1 MSQPTMPGI
10 GRRHCPDRAS
20 ITVMPMPSAAEEKR
34 RGRALTMRRMRG
46 GRRICRRIRAPPTP
60 AKVFRP
66 TTSRIRLLDRQPAT
80 LKKPSESLQNFF
92 GIRFLYLPHE
102 AARPRAERLSRGRHP
117 RRLPDA
123 WLFAEDDAH
132 ERRHRLLPGGDA
144 RLRLRGGARF
154 STTQS
159 TGGHEL

>member
-34 RGRALTMRRMRG
+34 RGRALTMRSTRG
-46 GRRICRRIRAPPTP
+46 GRGICRRIRAPPTP

-66 TTSRIRLLDRQPAT
+66 TNSRIRLLDRQPAT

-92 GIRFLYLPHE
+92 GIRFLYSPHE
-102 AARPRAERLSRGRHP
+102 AATTFTRWAS

-123 WLFAEDDAH
+123 WLFAEDDASG
-132 ERRHRLLPGGDA
+132 RRHRLLPGGDA
-144 RLRLRGGARF
+144 RLRLCGGA
-154 STTQS
+154 
-159 TGGHEL
+159 